1 MTSAAERI
9 SGRRVH
15 DAEAS
20 RTALL
25 AAARE
30 LFDSQGD
37 ERATTREIGERAGVD
52 PALIA
57 RYFGGKEALFFAAI
71 SERSPDD
78 DVDYEPRALLRYL
91 LERWDT
97 QGHGPI
103 SRSLAS
109 PGLDPEITQVSSLNT
124 PTGIS
129 AESVYVNAEQRSEY
143 PFKLQYNVDPAIY
156 RSGLTQ
162 VLLYEDGVVLDAR
175 PGAGPAGRT
184 HP

>member
-30 LFDSQGD
+30 LFDSQGY

-97 QGHGPI
+97 HGHGPI

-109 PGLDPEITQVSSLNT
+109 PGLDPEMGRRVSGVLERRVRVPGLIGS
-124 PTGIS
+124 
-129 AESVYVNAEQRSEY
+129 Q
-143 PFKLQYNVDPAIY
+143 AI
-156 RSGLTQ
+156 Q
-162 VLLYEDGVVLDAR
+162 
-175 PGAGPAGRT
+175 AG
-184 HP
+184 H